1 MPVTMS
7 VIIFKKRKI
16 MNDIKLTSDEIGK
29 EEVKKLRQKL
39 LEDFL
44 HTFPL
49 NTLQGMTLEQYTNLN
64 KDNSFCY
71 WLESRTY
78 ELGSIDRKSTRLNS
92 SHWS

>member
-1 MPVTMS
+1 MLVTMPVTMS

-44 HTFPL
+44 HTFPV
-49 NTLQGMTLEQYTNLN
+49 NTPQGTPLEQYTTLN
-64 KDNSFCY
+64 KDKSLCY
-71 WLESRTY
+71 WLESRT
-78 ELGSIDRKSTRLNS
+78 
-92 SHWS
+92 